1 MANYILNDNGQ
12 QIVKKNKKNSSIL
25 STDNVVVV
33 VVDVEKNSPAEK
45 AGFVNGDVILQVND
59 MPTNGMR
66 SIYDAIG
73 LEVGIIL
80 LSSSSSS
87 LSSSSLLLSSLGRT
101 ISFLVKRNNKYDPI
115 IINVTTEG
123 ERS

>member
-12 QIVKKNKKNSSIL
+12 QIAKKNKKNSNIL

-87 LSSSSLLLSSLGRT
+87 SSSSSINTAT
-101 ISFLVKRNNKYDPI
+101 ISI
-115 IINVTTEG
+115 IIIIIIVIIRKNDILF
-123 ERS
+123 S

>member
-12 QIVKKNKKNSSIL
+12 QIVKKNKKNISIL

-66 SIYDAIG
+66 GIYDAIG
-73 LEVGIIL
+73 LEV
-80 LSSSSSS
+80 
-87 LSSSSLLLSSLGRT
+87 GRT
-101 ISFLVKRNNKYDPI
+101 ISFLVKRNNNYDPI
-115 IINVTTEG
+115 VINVTTEG